1 MTGTDFATDVRQ
13 GNPDLEIAVL
23 DWAVYLAPKGT
34 AIPVDFTDS
43 SGLIVPLDAAY
54 IPVGNLDKK
63 AGTKLATAINSTPV
77 DTYGEQSASRIIR
90 KDRTTTVDFT
100 AQETSMI
107 TAGLYWGADFS
118 DVTAD
123 GTTGEVHLVI
133 PETAFNIEYSLVMI
147 GVDGESGSEIYTII
161 DSARA
166 TLSKSG
172 DITYNDDGIAMYPVT
187 LTFLKHRTLGYA
199 TRITYAGAGWKPLA
213 GDAGFHPPVT
223 SITVTPSTATK
234 AAAATQQLMVV
245 DNNGVNVTALA
256 TYVSGTPAKAT
267 VSSTGLITA
276 VATGS
281 SVITA
286 TYKTFTGTC
295 TITVS

>member
-23 DWAVYLAPKGT
+23 DWAIYIAPSGT
-34 AIPVDFTDS
+34 AIPTDYTDS
-43 SGLIVPLDAAY
+43 SGLIVPLADLY
-54 IPVGNLDKK
+54 VPVGNLDKK

-77 DTYGEQSASRIIR
+77 DTYGEQTASRIIR
-90 KDRTTTVDFT
+90 KSRDTTVDFT
-100 AQETSMI
+100 MQQTSLA

-118 DVTAD
+118 GATAD
-123 GTTGEVHLVI
+123 ATTGEVHLII

-147 GVDGESGSEIYTII
+147 GVDGEAGSEIYTII
-161 DSARA
+161 DSARG

-187 LTFLKHRTLGYA
+187 MQFLKHKTLGYA

-213 GDAGFHPPVT
+213 ADAGFYPPVS

-234 AAAATQQLMVV
+234 AAAATQQLLVV
-245 DNNGVNVTALA
+245 DNNGRNVTALA
-256 TYVSGTPAKAT
+256 TYVSATPSKAT
-267 VSSTGLITA
+267 VSSSGLITA

-295 TITVS
+295 TVTVS